1 MSAWLREHWRTL
13 TLTLAR
19 MAGNPLATLLN
30 VMVIGVALALPL
42 GGYMLLQNLGSVTR
56 QLAGHPQVSLFLAPE
71 AGKADIAALE
81 ARLRQIPGVRA
92 LRFIPREQALE
103 GLKRSENLSDVIAT
117 LQTNPLPD
125 AFVLDTGG
133 SAADLEIL
141 EPQLKAL
148 PRIAHVQLDSAWV
161 RRLEALIALGRTTVL
176 ILATLL
182 ASGLVAVTF
191 NTIRLQILT
200 QKDAI
205 EVSKLIGAT
214 DAFIRRPFFH
224 LGLIQ
229 GALGGLA
236 AQAIVYLCVL
246 ILNRSILELAQL
258 YGSDFRLDFFG
269 FSDCF
274 ALLAFSAFLGWLG
287 AYLSVS
293 RHLANMEP
301 GQRP

>member
-1 MSAWLREHWRTL
+1 MSSWLRQHWQTFR
-13 TLTLAR
+13 LTLAR
-19 MAGNPLATLLN
+19 LRGNPVATLLN

-42 GGYMLLQNLGSVTR
+42 GGYLLLQNLGGVTR
-56 QLAGHPQVSLFLAPE
+56 EIAGNPQVSLFLARD
-71 AGKADIAALE
+71 AGKADIAALQ
-81 ARLRQIPGVRA
+81 ARLKQIPGVRA
-92 LRFIPREQALE
+92 VRFIPREQALA
-103 GLKRSENLSDVIAT
+103 GLRRSENMADVIAT

-125 AFVLDTGG
+125 AFVLETGG
-133 SAADLEIL
+133 TAAELEKL
-141 EPQLKAL
+141 EPELKAL
-148 PRIAHVQLDSAWV
+148 PKIAHVQLDSAWV
-161 RRLEALIALGRTTVL
+161 KRLETLIELGRTAVL

-200 QKDAI
+200 QKDEI

-236 AQAIVYLCVL
+236 ALAIVYLCRL

-258 YGSDFRLDFFG
+258 YGSDFRLGFFG
-269 FSDCF
+269 FSDCL
-274 ALLAFSAFLGWLG
+274 ALLVFAAFLGWLG
-287 AYLSVS
+287 AYMSVS
-293 RHLANMEP
+293 RHLAEIEP
-301 GQRP
+301 R